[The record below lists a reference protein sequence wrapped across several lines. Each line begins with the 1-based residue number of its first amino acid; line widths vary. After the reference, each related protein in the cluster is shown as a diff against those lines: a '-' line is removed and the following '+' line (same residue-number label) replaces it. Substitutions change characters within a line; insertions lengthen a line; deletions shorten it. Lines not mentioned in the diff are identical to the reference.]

1 MSDIPEET
9 IPPVSRPQRRN
20 MHTGRLESFSDSVF
34 AFAITL
40 LVLDLAVPA
49 IAQRNLLGKL
59 GGQWHFYLAYVVSF
73 ATIGAI
79 WLGHSL
85 ITEYLERTD
94 GTLMRLNLLLLLLV
108 SFLTF
113 PTRLLAQYI
122 GVDSSEK
129 VAATIYGLTLLCI
142 AGLLS
147 VLWRYALHEHLVVPD
162 ADDTELSILTQRLTP
177 GLAGY
182 MLLLGLGLVV
192 PVVAVVGYFLLA
204 LFYIIPFRFQR
215 RPRHRP
221 GTQRWPRANK

>member
-1 MSDIPEET
+1 MSDMREET
-9 IPPVSRPQRRN
+9 NPPASRRQRRK
-20 MHTGRLESFSDSVF
+20 MHTGRLEAFSDSVF

-49 IAQRNLLGKL
+49 ITQHDLLGAL
-59 GGQWHFYLAYVVSF
+59 GRQRASFLAYVVSF
-73 ATIGAI
+73 ATVGAI

-94 GTLMRLNLLLLLLV
+94 STLTRLNLLLLLLV
-108 SFLTF
+108 SFLPF

-122 GVDSSEK
+122 GVDSAEK
-129 VAATIYGLTLLCI
+129 VAATIYGLTLLCA

-182 MLLLGLGLVV
+182 VVLLALGLVV
-192 PVVAVVGYFLLA
+192 PVVAVIGYFVLA
-204 LFYIIPFRFQR
+204 LFYILPLPLQR
-215 RPRHRP
+215 RPRQRP
-221 GTQRWPRANK
+221 GTRR

>member
-9 IPPVSRPQRRN
+9 TPSARGMQRRK
-20 MHTGRLESFSDSVF
+20 MHTGRLEAFSDSVF

-49 IAQRNLLGKL
+49 ITQRDVLGAL
-59 GGQWHFYLAYVVSF
+59 GTQWPSYLAYVVSF

-79 WLGHSL
+79 WLGHGF

-108 SFLTF
+108 SFLPF

-122 GVDSSEK
+122 GVDSAEK
-129 VAATIYGLTLLCI
+129 VAATIYGLTLLCT

-182 MLLLGLGLVV
+182 VLLLVLGLVV
-192 PVVAVVGYFLLA
+192 PVVAVIGYFLLA
-204 LFYIIPFRFQR
+204 LFYILPFRLQR
-215 RPRHRP
+215 RTRQRP
-221 GTQRWPRANK
+221 GAQR

>member
-9 IPPVSRPQRRN
+9 IPPVSRTQRRE
-20 MHTGRLESFSDSVF
+20 MHTGRLEAFSDSVF

-49 IAQRNLLGKL
+49 VTNHNLLGAL
-59 GGQWHFYLAYVVSF
+59 GGHWSSYLAYVVSF
-73 ATIGAI
+73 ATVGAI

-108 SFLTF
+108 SFLPF
-113 PTRLLAQYI
+113 PTRLLAQYF
-122 GVDSSEK
+122 GVDSAEK
-129 VAATIYGLTLLCI
+129 VAATIYGLTLLCT

-182 MLLLGLGLVV
+182 VLLLVLGLVV
-192 PVVAVVGYFLLA
+192 PVVAVIGYFLLA
-204 LFYIIPFRFQR
+204 LFYIMPFRLPRQPR
-215 RPRHRP
+215 RRS
-221 GTQRWPRANK
+221 GAQ

>member
-1 MSDIPEET
+1 MSDTPEEP
-9 IPPVSRPQRRN
+9 IPPARRKQHRN

-49 IAQRNLLGKL
+49 VSSGNVLGAL
-59 GGQWHFYLAYVVSF
+59 GHQWPFYLAYVVSF
-73 ATIGAI
+73 ATVGAI

-108 SFLTF
+108 SFLPF

-122 GVDSSEK
+122 GVDSAEK
-129 VAATIYGLTLLCI
+129 VAATIYGLTLLCT
-142 AGLLS
+142 AGLLL

-177 GLAGY
+177 GLGGY
-182 MLLLGLGLVV
+182 VLLLVLGLVV
-192 PVVAVVGYFLLA
+192 PVVAVIGYFLLA
-204 LFYIIPFRFQR
+204 LFYIMPFPLQR
-215 RPRHRP
+215 RPRQRQ
-221 GTQRWPRANK
+221 GTKRWPSAHK

>member
-1 MSDIPEET
+1 
-9 IPPVSRPQRRN
+9 V
-20 MHTGRLESFSDSVF
+20 V

-49 IAQRNLLGKL
+49 ITQRNDVLGAL
-59 GGQWHFYLAYVVSF
+59 GTQWPSYLAYVVSF

-79 WLGHSL
+79 WLGHGF

-108 SFLTF
+108 SFLPF

-122 GVDSSEK
+122 GVDSAEK
-129 VAATIYGLTLLCI
+129 VAATIYGLTLLCT

-182 MLLLGLGLVV
+182 VLLLVLGLVV

-204 LFYIIPFRFQR
+204 LFYILPFRLQR
-215 RPRHRP
+215 RTRQRP
-221 GTQRWPRANK
+221 GAQR